1 MCIRDRDISDERL
14 SKLDW
19 VIASCHVD
27 CIQPS
32 TVEDHT
38 NAYLQVAKNPHVD
51 VIGHCGDDR
60 YRFDYERVIPEFG
73 RQGKIVEINNH
84 SFAIRPGSAENCREI
99 ALLCKKHGVRVVV
112 NTDAHFAMEIGQVLQ
127 ALEMLESID
136 FPEEL
141 VVNAD
146 FDRFLALIRENSGR
160 RFID

>member
-1 MCIRDRDISDERL
+1 M
-14 SKLDW
+14 
-19 VIASCHVD
+19 D
-27 CIQPS
+27 CLTPG

-38 NAYLQVAKNPHVD
+38 RAYLKLAENPHVD
-51 VIGHCGDDR
+51 VIGHCGDER
-60 YRFDYERVIPEFG
+60 FRFDYERVIPVFG
-73 RQGKIVEINNH
+73 REGKIVEINNH

-112 NTDAHFAMEIGQVLQ
+112 NTDAHFAMEIGQVPQ
-127 ALEMLESID
+127 ALAMLESID

-146 FDRFLALIRENSGR
+146 FDRFLALAREKSGR